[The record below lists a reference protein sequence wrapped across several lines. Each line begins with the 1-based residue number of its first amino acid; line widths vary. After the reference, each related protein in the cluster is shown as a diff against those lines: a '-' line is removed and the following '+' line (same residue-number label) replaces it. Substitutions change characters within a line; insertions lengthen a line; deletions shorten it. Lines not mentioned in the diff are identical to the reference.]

1 MSLAFLRT
9 LRLGVAAFVV
19 VIGLVGFAALPS
31 PAGAASKGTLK
42 IGLLCACSGPEA
54 SSIGITAPVFQAWGK
69 YVNSIGG
76 INGQKVQITV
86 LDDSDN
92 PTTSVTDAE
101 KLISQDHVT
110 VLVDNTNV
118 DTGWGAYARQHK
130 VPVVGII
137 TSSSEMYTNPDFF
150 PEGQTQQSVNTAEA
164 YAAKKVGGTKLAL
177 MYCAEAAV
185 CAEGVAP
192 LKTAAASLGVPL
204 VYDTSITYDAP
215 NYTAQCLA
223 AKQAGADV
231 LWIAQAVSATLA
243 AGNSCAQQGYTP
255 LELDDDG
262 GITAAVLNAPAFNN
276 HIISVQPDVPF
287 SVKSTPGMKNMYIQL
302 QKFYPTAL
310 APANLGAEVQ
320 QSWATGALIQK
331 AAKLGGSATSAD
343 IIKGL
348 YKLHNDTLNG
358 LTTPL
363 TYAKGKPHP
372 INCWFYLRVQ
382 NGKFTTPYGL
392 KAVCHPPI
400 Q

>member
-1 MSLAFLRT
+1 MTLGLLRT
-9 LRLGVAAFVV
+9 LRLGTAAFLVT
-19 VIGLVGFAALPS
+19 IGLVGYGALPT
-31 PAGAASKGTLK
+31 PAGAASKGPLK

-54 SSIGITAPVFQAWGK
+54 SSIGITNEVFQAWGK
-69 YVNSIGG
+69 YVNSLGG

-86 LDDSDN
+86 MDDSDN

-118 DTGWGAYARQHK
+118 DTGWAKYAQQHK

-137 TSSSEMYTNPDFF
+137 TSSSEMYSNPDFF

-164 YAAKKVGGTKLAL
+164 YAAKKMGGTKLAL

-192 LKTAAASLGVPL
+192 LKTAAASLKVPL
-204 VYDTSITYDAP
+204 VYSTSITYDAP
-215 NYTAQCLA
+215 NYTAQCVA

-231 LWIAQAVSATLA
+231 LWIAQAVTATLA
-243 AGNSCAQQGYTP
+243 AGNSCVQQGYTP
-255 LELDDDG
+255 IELDDDG

-276 HIISVQPDVPF
+276 HIISVQPDIPF
-287 SVKSTPGMKNMYIQL
+287 SVKSTPGMKNMYAQL
-302 QKFYPTAL
+302 QKFDPNAL

-320 QSWATGALIQK
+320 QTWATGALIQ
-331 AAKLGGSATSAD
+331 AAGKLGGSSSSAD
-343 IIKGL
+343 FINGL
-348 YKLHNDTLNG
+348 YKLHNATLGG

-363 TYAKGKPHP
+363 TYARGKAHP